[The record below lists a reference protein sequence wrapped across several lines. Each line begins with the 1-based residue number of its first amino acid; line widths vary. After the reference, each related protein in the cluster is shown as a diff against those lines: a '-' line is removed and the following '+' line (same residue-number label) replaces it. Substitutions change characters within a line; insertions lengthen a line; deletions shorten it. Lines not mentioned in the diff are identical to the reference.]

1 MKGRTHVVAVALN
14 LFGTVTGNHVVNPGR
29 EGCVE
34 FGALIAEKPTKKLEH
49 IPPFSHERCRLQ
61 ALVGQD
67 RGFAEVAAQCVD
79 WATCVAPGLP
89 DLRTFNSHGAISS
102 AAPQVSLSWS
112 LYYRSVGT
120 AIW

>member
-1 MKGRTHVVAVALN
+1 MAVALD
-14 LFGTVTGNHVVNPGR
+14 LFETMTGNHVVNPGR
-29 EGCVE
+29 DGGLE

-89 DLRTFNSHGAISS
+89 NLRTFNSHGTVPS
-102 AAPQVSLSWS
+102 AEPQGQPRLVD
-112 LYYRSVGT
+112 V
-120 AIW
+120 